1 MASCGPREDDGA
13 VANATQLRIEYRPA
27 VDGPNMRAPDDQV
40 TNTLTTRTLTHF
52 IARDSGVSALA
63 ARIGQLVQTV
73 TGKRR
78 ESALHRA
85 VRD

>member
-1 MASCGPREDDGA
+1 
-13 VANATQLRIEYRPA
+13 
-27 VDGPNMRAPDDQV
+27 MRAPDDQV